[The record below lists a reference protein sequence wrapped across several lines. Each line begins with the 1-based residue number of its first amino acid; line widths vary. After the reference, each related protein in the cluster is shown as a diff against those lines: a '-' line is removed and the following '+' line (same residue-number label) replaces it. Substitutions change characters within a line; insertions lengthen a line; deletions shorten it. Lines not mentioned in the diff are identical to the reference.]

1 MLEKFYTLTIDAIPS
16 ASHGML
22 VNSVTI
28 DGTSVS
34 IGKYPYLETYPQV
47 EISLGNMHLLELF
60 PEALWETERAKLEKI
75 LASLIL
81 QLKLGDKIG
90 IIGTH
95 ADLNTLIELCSDF
108 DIADLNAHRLERYMI
123 HPELMGRIC
132 AELNKNG

>member
-1 MLEKFYTLTIDAIPS
+1 MLEKFYTLTVDAVPS
-16 ASHGML
+16 VSHGML

-28 DGTSVS
+28 DGTSVR
-34 IGKYPYLETYPQV
+34 IGKYPYLEAYPQV
-47 EISLGNMHLLELF
+47 EISLGNLHLLEIF
-60 PEALWETERAKLEKI
+60 PEDILEAERDKLEKI
-75 LASLIL
+75 LADLIL
-81 QLKLGDKIG
+81 QLKLGDKLG

-108 DIADLNAHRLERYMI
+108 DIADLNAPRLERYMI

>member
-1 MLEKFYTLTIDAIPS
+1 MLEKFYTLTVDAVPT

-28 DGTSVS
+28 DGTTVC
-34 IGKYPYLETYPQV
+34 IGKYPYLEAYPQV
-47 EISLGNMHLLELF
+47 DISLGNLHLLKTF
-60 PEALWETERAKLEKI
+60 PENIWEAERDKLEKI
-75 LASLIL
+75 LADLIL
-81 QLKLGDKIG
+81 QLKLGDKLG

-108 DIADLNAHRLERYMI
+108 DIADLNAPRLERYMI